1 MEYIFASKLY
11 GNFILLLIAAYLLK
25 KLKLCHNKMRHFP
38 SGDVLRPNKETDIMF
53 KDSVKI
59 ERKSNN
65 INKDGISSLFSSV
78 SQNVMKDTSHL
89 Y

>member
-1 MEYIFASKLY
+1 MR
-11 GNFILLLIAAYLLK
+11 NFL
-25 KLKLCHNKMRHFP
+25 
-38 SGDVLRPNKETDIMF
+38 SGDVLRPNKETDIIF
-53 KDSVKI
+53 KDSIKI

-78 SQNVMKDTSHL
+78 SQIVMKHTSHP